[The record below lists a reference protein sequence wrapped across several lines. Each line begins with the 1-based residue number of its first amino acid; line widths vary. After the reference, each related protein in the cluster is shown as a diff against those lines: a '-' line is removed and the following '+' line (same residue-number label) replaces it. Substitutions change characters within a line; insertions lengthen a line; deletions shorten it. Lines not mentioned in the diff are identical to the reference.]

1 MFFGLT
7 PTLDFAIKLETPEL
21 PSSHTWTTI
30 DGVEILFPSS
40 VTSFEGC
47 SSWFF
52 PTMKIKKSIRY
63 CKYDKTLI
71 TIDNV
76 YYNNSSLLSISYE
89 LRHDKLIALFK
100 SVYHNSHTNIIQP
113 CCLTKYRRYSWQ
125 IEQTFSRP
133 ASPTKYWKMQH
144 CQSRNI
150 VFYVPFQP

>member
-52 PTMKIKKSIRY
+52 PTIKIKNHKIL
-63 CKYDKTLI
+63 KYDTVSRLI
-71 TIDNV
+71 MFH
-76 YYNNSSLLSISYE
+76 YNNSIILSISYE